1 MDFELH
7 TPGIK
12 MSIKVQYRDWSTIDL
27 VKCSE
32 GWKSNAMIATQC
44 KQLGLRVGRV
54 DECWGARAEFEEG
67 GCHLAE
73 GKGIVKRCNGD
84 VTAIEDCIRRSVWI

>member
-12 MSIKVQYRDWSTIDL
+12 MSIKVQYSDWSAVDL
-27 VKCSE
+27 VKCSQ

-44 KQLGLRVGRV
+44 KQLGLRIRRV
-54 DECWGARAEFEEG
+54 DECRGTRAEFEEG
-67 GCHLAE
+67 
-73 GKGIVKRCNGD
+73 
-84 VTAIEDCIRRSVWI
+84 

>member
-1 MDFELH
+1 MDIEIH

-12 MSIKVQYRDWSTIDL
+12 MGIKVQHSDWSAVDL
-27 VKCSE
+27 VKCSK
-32 GWKSNAMIATQC
+32 GRKSNAMIPTQC
-44 KQLGLRVGRV
+44 KQLGLRIGRV

-73 GKGIVKRCNGD
+73 GKGIVKRCNGY
-84 VTAIEDCIRRSVWI
+84 VTAVKDFIR